1 MKYNLY
7 IKPITKKDFEI
18 FIKFLKFINKKL
30 KLKGEID
37 IHLLDTIA
45 GHSMTT
51 GVHEIKPDGQIII
64 KSLYSGRH
72 IIDVLRTIAHE
83 LVHYWQYTNGKFDP
97 KQPVQDIGGVIEDT
111 ANALAGRYV
120 KEFLYQN
127 KNIL

>member
-18 FIKFLKFINKKL
+18 FIKFLKFITKKL
-30 KLKGEID
+30 KIKGEID
-37 IHLLDTIA
+37 LHLLVSID

-51 GVHEIKPDGQIII
+51 GVHEIHPDGKVII
-64 KSLYSGRH
+64 KSLYKGRH
-72 IIDVLRTIAHE
+72 IIDVLRTITHE
-83 LVHYWQYTNGKFDP
+83 LVHYWQYTNGKFNP
-97 KQPVQDIGGVIEDT
+97 NEPVQDIGGVIEDT

-127 KNIL
+127 KDIL